1 MNERTD
7 RETSIPTSG
16 ERKGNKSLREIM
28 TANPSTVS
36 PQDDIQKAARLMV
49 ECDCGALPVVG
60 DDQKV
65 AGMITDRDIVIRLIA
80 NGRNPLDA
88 KVSDAMSSQTHTV
101 RESDSIDQVFQAMR
115 EHQVRRLPVVNDRNE
130 VIGIIAQAD
139 MALET
144 RNDNKVG
151 ETVEQIS
158 RPDESRP
165 GR

>member
-7 RETSIPTSG
+7 REASIPTNR
-16 ERKGNKSLREIM
+16 ERKGNKPIHEIM
-28 TANPSTVS
+28 TANPSTVT
-36 PQDDIQKAARLMV
+36 PKDDIQKAARLMV

-60 DDQKV
+60 DDKKV
-65 AGMITDRDIVIRLIA
+65 TGMITDRDIVIRLVA
-80 NGRNPLDA
+80 NGRNPLEA
-88 KVSDAMSSQTHTV
+88 KVSDAMSSQIHTV
-101 RESDSIDQVFQAMR
+101 RESDSIEQVFRTMR
-115 EHQVRRLPVVNDRNE
+115 DHQVRRIPVVNDRDE

-144 RNDNKVG
+144 PSDKEVG

-158 RPDESRP
+158 RPEESHP

>member
-1 MNERTD
+1 MNEQAD
-7 RETSIPTSG
+7 LEASIPTST
-16 ERKGNKSLREIM
+16 ERKGNKSLHEIM

-60 DDQKV
+60 DDKRV
-65 AGMITDRDIVIRLIA
+65 VGMITDRDIVIRLIA
-80 NGRNPLDA
+80 NGRNPLEA
-88 KVSDAMSSQTHTV
+88 KVSDAMSSETRTAL
-101 RESDSIDQVFQAMR
+101 ESDSIDQVFRTMR
-115 EHQVRRLPVVNDRNE
+115 EHQVRRIPVVNDQNE

-144 RNDNKVG
+144 RNDEKVG

-158 RPDESRP
+158 RPEESRP
-165 GR
+165 DL